1 MSRITLVMAG
11 NEEGGLEK
19 HVMELANGLVAL
31 GHHVSVIAHA
41 KYQARLHVDIQF
53 FAVDLSKGRR
63 NPLVLWQL
71 YHAIQETRPDL
82 IHVHANKA
90 VEMVA
95 FLLSWLKTPSV
106 ATLHNKKSKMN
117 AFLKF
122 DRVIAVS
129 QRVASQFADQ
139 AKVRVVLNGGQQPA
153 IADTSSK
160 AWPANGIQALAI
172 GRLVAAKGFDVLI
185 DAWKDIPANLWI
197 AGDGPDEQ
205 TLQQQIDAAGLTE
218 RVQLLG
224 FRSDISE
231 LIRQS
236 DIFIISSRNEGGP
249 YTLSEALL
257 LKRPVLSTD
266 VGMVAEVLPPAF
278 ICVPDNVTAL
288 QQLISQH
295 LQHPEQVQQAFPN
308 IYQFASD
315 ELTFEAMLRK
325 TNAVY
330 QELLPA

>member
-19 HVMELANGLVAL
+19 HVVELANGLVGL
-31 GHHVSVIAHA
+31 QHQVSVIAHA
-41 KYQARLHVDIQF
+41 KYQDRVHADIQF
-53 FAVDLSKGRR
+53 IAIDLSKGRR

-95 FLLSWLKTPSV
+95 FLLKWLKIPSV
-106 ATLHNKKSKMN
+106 ATLHNKKSRMQ

-129 QRVASQFADQ
+129 QRVANQFADQ
-139 AKVRVVLNGGQQPA
+139 SSVRVVLNGVQPPLGE
-153 IADTSSK
+153 TGSK
-160 AWPANGIQALAI
+160 PWPDAAIQALAV
-172 GRLVAAKGFDVLI
+172 GRLVPAKGFDLLVQ
-185 DAWKDIPANLWI
+185 AWKDIPATLSI

-205 TLQQQIDAAGLTE
+205 ALQQQIDAAGLSG
-218 RVQLLG
+218 RIKLLG
-224 FRSDISE
+224 FRSDIPD

-236 DIFIISSRNEGGP
+236 DVFIISSRNEGGP

-257 LKRPVLSTD
+257 LQRPVLSTD
-266 VGMVAEVLPPAF
+266 VGMVPEVLPAEFVCPAED
-278 ICVPDNVTAL
+278 VAAL
-288 QQLISQH
+288 QQLIAKH
-295 LQHPEQVQQAFPN
+295 LQHPEQIKQAFPA
-308 IYQFASD
+308 IYQFANN
-315 ELTFEAMLRK
+315 ELTFAAMLRK